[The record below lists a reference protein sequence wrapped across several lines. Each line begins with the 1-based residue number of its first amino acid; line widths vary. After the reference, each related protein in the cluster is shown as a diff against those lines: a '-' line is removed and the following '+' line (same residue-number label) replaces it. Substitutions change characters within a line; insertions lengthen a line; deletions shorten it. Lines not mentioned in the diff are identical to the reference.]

1 MVSER
6 SSMYPAY
13 NSTGNLTLRE
23 AFHHFMTRV
32 GKRNLSDDFHHL
44 TDSDYSYDDYLVS
57 LHNKTREYLANRGQ
71 QIDDDKEVLRKH
83 MLAIAVIVCA
93 FTVIFNLALLL
104 VILARRSLRSKPLF
118 WNIISLAISDLV
130 VGLFVLPVRLEYTDA
145 LTWNHGLV
153 ICKVWSVMDISHF
166 CLSAMILVSIC
177 SERILAKMET
187 ITSISSQTV
196 KMLSVILTV
205 FPWAF
210 LLFVCLPVLIVGEEN
225 IRYETMVHYGS
236 FCNYVLESS
245 FFIPSVTVMY
255 ILPST
260 ILILVVTAMVC
271 VYVIKGTAWERLNSN
286 TTAAERRSLRMSTVA
301 ALVVGMVTII
311 FWFPYIVLLFIYVT
325 CRDYSCLPNQV
336 TSAVIFMVSIST
348 SAVTPLL
355 WLLIAEVRETLA
367 SQMNPIL
374 HKIHTR
380 LGFRKPPVEREHSTE
395 LLVDNDL

>member
-1 MVSER
+1 
-6 SSMYPAY
+6 MYPAY
-13 NSTGNLTLRE
+13 NSTANLTLRE

-32 GKRNLSDDFHHL
+32 GKKNFSDDFL
-44 TDSDYSYDDYLVS
+44 NSDYSYDDYLVS
-57 LHNKTREYLANRGQ
+57 LHNKTRQYLAERGDPVE
-71 QIDDDKEVLRKH
+71 DDDRDLLRKH
-83 MLAIAVIVCA
+83 MFVTAVILCA
-93 FTVIFNLALLL
+93 FTVVFNIVLLL
-104 VILARRSLRSKPLF
+104 VIFTSKNLRSKPLF

-153 ICKVWSVMDISHF
+153 ICKIWSVMDISHF
-166 CLSAMILVSIC
+166 SLSAMILVSIC

-187 ITSISSQTV
+187 VTSIGTPAV
-196 KMLSVILTV
+196 KMLSILVTV

-225 IRYETMVHYGS
+225 IRYERMPHYGS
-236 FCNYVLESS
+236 MCNYVLESS

-255 ILPST
+255 ILPSS
-260 ILILVVTAMVC
+260 ILILVVVAMMG
-271 VYVIKGTAWERLNSN
+271 VYLIKGTAWERLNSN
-286 TTAAERRSLRMSTVA
+286 TTEAERRSLRLSTLA
-301 ALVVGMVTII
+301 SLIVGMVTII

-325 CRDYSCLPNQV
+325 CREFSCLPHQV

-355 WLLIAEVRETLA
+355 WLLIVEVRETLA
-367 SQMNPIL
+367 AQMNPIL

-380 LGFRKPPVEREHSTE
+380 LGIRKTPVEREHSTE